1 MNSQN
6 DNFVDP
12 MKIVVVG
19 RGTAGLLAAL
29 FLKSQFE
36 KFKLCSIINVV
47 YDPNKPIIGVGE
59 GTTPRFISILHDI
72 NIDIKDLVK
81 QCDATIKNG
90 IKFTNWTGD
99 GSHYYHGFS
108 FFSDSTK
115 LLVDGYL
122 RGINTN
128 LLDPNSILSEQNCV
142 SKSVKNGIF
151 DNSYALHFDAKKLAD
166 YLEKVARERGIVFTP
181 GKVSHVTKSANDCV
195 TDIYLD
201 TGVTLNSD
209 FIIDCSGF
217 SRVFIKDI
225 YNSPTIS
232 WEKSLP
238 VKRAM
243 PFFLDIEEDVPP
255 YTEAIAMK
263 YGWIWKIPVGNRY
276 GCGYVF
282 DSDLVSDD
290 DAYKEIC
297 ELTGKTPEIRKKINF
312 KPEYHTRPLNGN
324 VLALGLSHGFIE
336 PLEATSLLITTSLIY
351 RLPEILREHLN
362 WGYTKYFNDTTL
374 AFVKN
379 CVDMVY
385 FHYLTPRKDT
395 KFWSGFPSK
404 YSIPDHTKE
413 VLNVLENDNLHL
425 EPGTIYK
432 TYRRTNF
439 TKCGIGNNFF
449 SKEKFKQLDKNI
461 SQRVDNIV
469 KNTDALV
476 GIKHSDFINYA
487 SSIP

>member
-1 MNSQN
+1 MNY
-6 DNFVDP
+6 VDP
-12 MKIVVVG
+12 MRIVVVG

-29 FLKSQFE
+29 FLKSHFGQYNV
-36 KFKLCSIINVV
+36 CSSINVV

-59 GTTPRFISILHDI
+59 GTTPKFISILQDI
-72 NIDIKDLVK
+72 GIDIKDLVK
-81 QCDATIKNG
+81 NCDATIKNG

-99 GSHYYHGFS
+99 GSYYYHGFS
-108 FFSDSTK
+108 SFSDSTK
-115 LLVDGYL
+115 LLFDGYL

-128 LLDPNSILSEQNCV
+128 LLDPSSILSEQNHV
-142 SKSVKNGIF
+142 PKSLKTGV
-151 DNSYALHFDAKKLAD
+151 YALHFDAKKLAD
-166 YLEKVARERGIVFTP
+166 YLENVARERGIIFTP
-181 GKVSHVTKSANDCV
+181 GKVSDVTKSSNGS
-195 TDIYLD
+195 ISKINLD
-201 TGVTLNSD
+201 TGVTIKSD

-243 PFFLDIEEDVPP
+243 PFFLDIEEDIPP

-263 YGWIWKIPVGNRY
+263 YGWMWKIPVGNRY

-297 ELTGKTPEIRKKINF
+297 EVTGKTPEIRKKINF
-312 KPEYHTRPLNGN
+312 KPEYHTRPLNEN

-351 RLPEILREHLN
+351 RLPEILKEHLN

-395 KFWSGFPSK
+395 EFWSGFPSK

-413 VLNVLENDNLHL
+413 VLNVLENNNLSL
-425 EPGTIYK
+425 EPGTMYK
-432 TYRRTNF
+432 TYKRDNF

-469 KNTDALV
+469 KNVGELV
-476 GIKHSDFINYA
+476 GIKHSDFINHA